1 MVFSSLP
8 FLYALFPVVLVA
20 YFLIPNRVW
29 RNSVLLVSSVFFYA
43 WGEPK
48 FVLLMM
54 AATLVA
60 WVGGLFIHRFDRR
73 GAGRAKRAA
82 LILTVCLLVA
92 NLVIFKYLNFVVDN
106 LNLLFSGRL
115 SIPAIALPIGISF
128 YTFQILSY
136 VIDLYRGEVA
146 VQRNFFWLALYVCF
160 FPQLIAGPIVR
171 YQTIEHEIRHR
182 RETLDDVVA
191 GFKRFIIGLAKKA
204 LLANGAAVV
213 AELVYNNPR
222 DAYGTAVYWI
232 AALAYTMQIYFDF
245 SGYSDMAIGLG
256 RIFGFHF
263 LENFNYPYIS
273 RSITEFWRRWHISL
287 STWFRDYI
295 YIPLGGNRVRKSRW
309 ILNILIVWG
318 LTGLWHGAS
327 WNFLLWGFYYAA
339 LLLLEKLLLHRLL
352 DKLPGLIRWA
362 YAFFFVVVGWVIFDL
377 TDFSQMAGALG
388 MMFTYHPTDWFG
400 AVAANADLLWAVVW
414 IPLGL
419 VCMLPILPRLK
430 LPDNLWGRSLS
441 HALHLALAGL
451 CVVVILSS
459 SYNPFIYFRF

>member
-60 WVGGLFIHRFDRR
+60 WVGGLFIHRFDSR

-171 YQTIEHEIRHR
+171 YQTIEHEIRIHNTTFEAIIDNLKAALDIVENCG
-182 RETLDDVVA
+182 ETYRYADDA
-191 GFKRFIIGLAKKA
+191 TKRLMNQAIFKRFLVSNDLENGLK
-204 LLANGAAVV
+204 VD
-213 AELVYNNPR
+213 AELASPFAQLQEPIKDDLIRINHASPERAKTLLDTIKAHLQAYFGDGLYDDVLSANSSSKGKNLVDTSKLEKSDKNTISSADCQDARQSEDKKKSASNFSDADLPYKSTFIKTHSNPSN
-222 DAYGTAVYWI
+222 
-232 AALAYTMQIYFDF
+232 F
-245 SGYSDMAIGLG
+245 
-256 RIFGFHF
+256 FGS
-263 LENFNYPYIS
+263 NIS
-273 RSITEFWRRWHISL
+273 SKGVLVDLRGIEPLSESL
-287 STWFRDYI
+287 F
-295 YIPLGGNRVRKSRW
+295 PV
-309 ILNILIVWG
+309 
-318 LTGLWHGAS
+318 
-327 WNFLLWGFYYAA
+327 
-339 LLLLEKLLLHRLL
+339 LLL
-352 DKLPGLIRWA
+352 
-362 YAFFFVVVGWVIFDL
+362 
-377 TDFSQMAGALG
+377 S
-388 MMFTYHPTDWFG
+388 
-400 AVAANADLLWAVVW
+400 
-414 IPLGL
+414 
-419 VCMLPILPRLK
+419 
-430 LPDNLWGRSLS
+430 
-441 HALHLALAGL
+441 
-451 CVVVILSS
+451 
-459 SYNPFIYFRF
+459 